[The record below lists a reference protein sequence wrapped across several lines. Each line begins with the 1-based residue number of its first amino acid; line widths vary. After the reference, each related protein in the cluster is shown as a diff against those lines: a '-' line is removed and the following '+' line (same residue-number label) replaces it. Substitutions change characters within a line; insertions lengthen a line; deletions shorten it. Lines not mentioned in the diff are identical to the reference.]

1 MSSYSQVRY
10 STTEESIKTDFNRTI
25 NGSTSNAANN
35 RIYGQGL
42 SSTTVF
48 ETRFDGGSS
57 K

>member
-1 MSSYSQVRY
+1 MASYSQVRY

-25 NGSTSNAANN
+25 TGSTSNAANN